1 MGESQRDYRIER
13 MPFSGVETVID
24 WAGMEGWNPGLGDA
38 ACFYAIDPNGFFM
51 GVLDGRPIARVSMPI
66 YDDNFAFC
74 GLYIV
79 DPAYRGRGY
88 GLALTKASLDYIGDR
103 NAGLDGVEAM
113 ADKYARLGY
122 RRAHRS
128 TRHSFFIPKQQQAP
142 TREIVSLSQVPFG
155 TLAAY
160 DRAHFFA
167 PRDRFLEHWVSHPH
181 AVGLALID
189 DAQLKG
195 YGVLRK
201 CRVGQKIGPLFA
213 DAPDI
218 AEALFGALCNNA
230 LGEQVFIDIPEPNQA
245 GLELATK
252 HGMSPVFACERM
264 YLRGDPGLP
273 LDQIY
278 GITSFEAG

>member
-1 MGESQRDYRIER
+1 

-103 NAGLDGVEAM
+103 NARLDGVEAM
-113 ADKYARLGY
+113 AEKYARLGY

-167 PRDRFLEHWVSHPH
+167 PRDRFLERWIGQPH

-189 DAQLKG
+189 GGQLKG

-201 CRVGQKIGPLFA
+201 CRVGHKIGPLFA

-245 GLELATK
+245 GLRLAAT

-264 YLRGDPGLP
+264 YCAAIPACRLTKSMELRVSRRDNCQTRSAP
-273 LDQIY
+273 
-278 GITSFEAG
+278 

>member
-1 MGESQRDYRIER
+1 M
-13 MPFSGVETVID
+13 ID

-113 ADKYARLGY
+113 AEKYARLGY

-128 TRHSFFIPKQQQAP
+128 IRHSFFIPKQQ
-142 TREIVSLSQVPFG
+142 
-155 TLAAY
+155 
-160 DRAHFFA
+160 RARRA
-167 PRDRFLEHWVSHPH
+167 RSSRSH
-181 AVGLALID
+181 
-189 DAQLKG
+189 
-195 YGVLRK
+195 K
-201 CRVGQKIGPLFA
+201 CPSARSRLTTAHISSRPAIGSSS
-213 DAPDI
+213 
-218 AEALFGALCNNA
+218 
-230 LGEQVFIDIPEPNQA
+230 A
-245 GLELATK
+245 GSAN
-252 HGMSPVFACERM
+252 RM
-264 YLRGDPGLP
+264 PSAWP
-273 LDQIY
+273 
-278 GITSFEAG
+278 

>member
-1 MGESQRDYRIER
+1 
-13 MPFSGVETVID
+13 MPV
-24 WAGMEGWNPGLGDA
+24 
-38 ACFYAIDPNGFFM
+38 
-51 GVLDGRPIARVSMPI
+51 

-79 DPAYRGRGY
+79 DPAYRGRGF

-113 ADKYARLGY
+113 AEKYARLGY

-128 TRHSFFIPKQQQAP
+128 TRHSFIPKQQQAP
-142 TREIVSLSQVPFG
+142 MREIVSLSQVPFA

-167 PRDRFLEHWVSHPH
+167 PRDRFLERWVSQPH

-201 CRVGQKIGPLFA
+201 CRVGHKIGPLFA

-218 AEALFGALCNNA
+218 AEALLGALCNNA

-245 GLELATK
+245 GLRLAAK

-273 LDQIY
+273 LDEIY

>member
-1 MGESQRDYRIER
+1 MGEPQGDYRIET
-13 MPFSGVETVID
+13 MPFPEVETVID
-24 WAGMEGWNPGLGDA
+24 WAAMEGWNPGLGDA

-51 GVLDGRPIARVSMPI
+51 GVLDGRPIARVSMPT
-66 YDDNFAFC
+66 YDEHFAFC

-79 DPAYRGRGY
+79 DPAYRGRGF
-88 GLALTKASLDYIGDR
+88 GLALTKASLHYIGDR

-113 ADKYARLGY
+113 AEKYARLGY

-128 TRHSFFIPKQQQAP
+128 TRHSFVPKRRLAP
-142 TREIVSLSQVPFG
+142 TREIVSLSQVPLG

-167 PRDRFLEHWVSHPH
+167 ARDRFLERWISQPH
-181 AVGLALID
+181 AVGFAFID
-189 DAQLKG
+189 DGQLKG

-201 CRVGQKIGPLFA
+201 CRVGHKIGPLFA
-213 DAPDI
+213 ATPDI

-230 LGEQVFIDIPEPNQA
+230 LGDPVFIDIPEPNQA
-245 GLELATK
+245 ALKLAAK
-252 HGMSPVFACERM
+252 HDMSPVFACERM

-273 LDQIY
+273 LDEIY
-278 GITSFEAG
+278 GITSFETG

>member
-1 MGESQRDYRIER
+1 M
-13 MPFSGVETVID
+13 
-24 WAGMEGWNPGLGDA
+24 A
-38 ACFYAIDPNGFFM
+38 A
-51 GVLDGRPIARVSMPI
+51 
-66 YDDNFAFC
+66 
-74 GLYIV
+74 
-79 DPAYRGRGY
+79 
-88 GLALTKASLDYIGDR
+88 
-103 NAGLDGVEAM
+103 
-113 ADKYARLGY
+113 KYARLGY

-128 TRHSFFIPKQQQAP
+128 TRHSFIPKQQQAP
-142 TREIVSLSQVPFG
+142 LREIVSLSQVPLA

-167 PRDRFLEHWVSHPH
+167 PSDRFLERWVSQLHT
-181 AVGLALID
+181 VGLALID

-201 CRVGQKIGPLFA
+201 CRVGHKIGPLFA

-218 AEALFGALCNNA
+218 AEVLFGALCNNA

-245 GLELATK
+245 GLELAAK

-273 LDQIY
+273 LEQIY
-278 GITSFEAG
+278 GIASFEAG